1 MRPCTRRI
9 AIVCQPWDYVASDSD
24 NSIVVIAYQLSRCL
38 APDWHVTIYGRGK
51 SGQKDHEIVSETIE
65 FRRINIRHSRQAKIE
80 ALLSVLACYR
90 KRRINYILSIWY
102 HFFYAVRVAL
112 SIRASKC
119 DVVVVYNF
127 LQFASVIKLFN
138 PSATICLNMQCE
150 WLTQF
155 ATAAGERRMRRVD
168 LIIGC
173 SDYITDGIKSRFP
186 IIAARC
192 HTLYNGVDTDRFCPA
207 SGPPISNN
215 RPARLLFVGR
225 LSPEKGVHEIIQAF
239 KILAVSRPALH
250 LDLVGGAYTH
260 TYLCLAP
267 DPNDRVMASLER
279 FYGNRLSE
287 MVRRQFVL
295 KGKAYLYDLRREA
308 AGDERIVFHGR
319 VRQTKTI
326 DFYRR
331 AMVLV
336 FPSVWHEPFGIPTV
350 EAMACGLPVVSTYSG
365 GIPETV
371 EHGRTG
377 ILVARGDAEELA
389 LAIGQLID
397 NPARAA
403 SVGEAGRQRVVER
416 FTWEASAQR
425 LADLIESVA
434 GASGSQSAR
443 RSRQRIRLGS
453 FFGKAPENS
462 VHPQRRKT
470 RAAHT
475 TGC

>member
-1 MRPCTRRI
+1 MRPRTRRI
-9 AIVCQPWDYVASDSD
+9 AIVCQPWDYVAPDSG

-51 SGQKDHEIVSETIE
+51 SGQKSQEIVSEAIE
-65 FRRINIRHSRQAKIE
+65 FRHIRTRHSRHAKIE
-80 ALLSVLACYR
+80 ALLGILACYR
-90 KRRINYILSIWY
+90 KRRINYMLSIWY
-102 HFFYAVRVAL
+102 HFFYALRVAF
-112 SIRASKC
+112 SIRASRC
-119 DVVVVYNF
+119 DAVLVQNF

-138 PSATICLNMQCE
+138 PSATICLSMHCE

-155 ATAAGERRMRRVD
+155 ATAASERRLRGVD

-186 IIAARC
+186 MIAARC
-192 HTLYNGVDTDRFCPA
+192 HTVHDGVDTDRFCPG
-207 SGPPISNN
+207 SVSND
-215 RPARLLFVGR
+215 RPAHLLFVGR
-225 LSPEKGVHEIIQAF
+225 LSPEKGVHVLIRAF
-239 KILAVSRPALH
+239 KILATSRPTLH
-250 LDLVGGAYTH
+250 LDIVGGAYTQP
-260 TYLCLAP
+260 YLYLAP

-279 FYGNRLSE
+279 YYGNRLSE

-295 KGKAYLYDLRREA
+295 RGKAYLYDLRREA
-308 AGDERIVFHGR
+308 AGDERIVFHGP

-336 FPSVWHEPFGIPTV
+336 YPSVWNEPSGLPTF
-350 EAMACGLPVVSTYSG
+350 ESQACGLPVVSTYSG
-365 GIPETV
+365 GIPEYV
-371 EHGRTG
+371 EDGRTG

-403 SVGEAGRQRVVER
+403 SMGKAGRQRVVER
-416 FTWEASAQR
+416 FTWETSARR

-434 GASGSQSAR
+434 AASVSQSAR
-443 RSRQRIRLGS
+443 RSRQRTPS
-453 FFGKAPENS
+453 A
-462 VHPQRRKT
+462 
-470 RAAHT
+470 
-475 TGC
+475 